1 MDEYRQLQEHL
12 RALAGGGKSIA
23 IYQGI
28 VKSVD
33 GNLCEVTVGGI
44 TIPGVRLKASEI
56 KDDGLMLVTPKVG
69 SAVTIGSLSGDLREL
84 VVLQVDHIET
94 IVINGGKLGGLINIG
109 QLTQKINELV
119 EAFNNHTHQ
128 VTVSHPG
135 GTFTTV
141 KPTDSAK
148 SFNKGDYEDEKN
160 KALTWKEYNLNT
172 TRILQS
178 WSQWC
183 RMALF
188 WWVTCSDRT
197 KPCYLPFTMV
207 S

>member
-1 MDEYRQLQEHL
+1 
-12 RALAGGGKSIA
+12 
-23 IYQGI
+23 
-28 VKSVD
+28 
-33 GNLCEVTVGGI
+33 
-44 TIPGVRLKASEI
+44 
-56 KDDGLMLVTPKVG
+56 MLVTPKVG

-148 SFNKGDYEDEKN
+148 SFNKSDYEDEKI
-160 KALTWKEYNLNT
+160 KH
-172 TRILQS
+172 
-178 WSQWC
+178 
-183 RMALF
+183 
-188 WWVTCSDRT
+188 
-197 KPCYLPFTMV
+197 
-207 S
+207 